1 MFNRL
6 GIRAK
11 TLAVLISAIVFALL
25 VAGILQYFY
34 LYNYHKSYAFDKITL
49 SQTVVKNELNF
60 VHSQNNTVVE
70 DALHD
75 SRITASLAVFTN
87 YQDKNNYN
95 PIIFDEMKKELLEH
109 IVNKFA
115 LFDDICFTLFDI
127 NGDII
132 SYMLSN
138 NVIGLEQGI
147 GTYENGKLKLIN
159 PYSKEA
165 INPKYNSYSLS
176 KDFLE
181 NDKKFDTYNIITKE
195 VDGNKVVCLV
205 KVIKIYNNNQHVGYL
220 KLARHIDKILIDKL
234 SKKTSTLLDI
244 YYGNFNFGI
253 VNDNFK
259 DNIGNSIENLYDD
272 GKNFIKSQEY
282 LFDSEKIY
290 IVNGTSKDEFNAQL
304 HNSVLIVF
312 ISIFLAI
319 ILVVPIMYILLD
331 RDFLKPIYRLFDATK
346 SIKRNDYNI
355 DVDVQ
360 TTDITINS
368 FANSFKS
375 MVEAIK
381 QRDKEIKIRNFYD
394 KLIAS
399 SSAQFIGWK
408 SFDEQV
414 LSTLRLIKL
423 SLKAQRVSLET
434 SIEDSKIIKKD
445 YKVGMDCKYANICE
459 DCLCLD
465 NLFSN
470 QSREIIFIKDVSCD
484 ETFAD
489 CRIFKEQKIK
499 SMVVIPIFHKD
510 KRLAMLIVE
519 FTNIKNVIDE
529 NYSYLLKPLAS
540 IFGNVINQELQDELN
555 ISREQ
560 MLFQQS
566 KMAAMG
572 EMIGNIAHQWRQP
585 LSAITTASSGMKL
598 KQEYGMLTNED
609 IIEFNDSI
617 ITHANY
623 LSKTIDDFRNFFKSS
638 KELEVFNVQKLV
650 DNSIKLVESSYKHNY
665 IDLVVNIK
673 DDSMVEGFFSEA
685 IQAMINILNNA
696 KDAIM
701 SSNNNESKVVVIDVA
716 TDNNNV
722 LISIQ
727 DSGGGIPTHIKEK
740 IFEPY
745 FTTKHQSQGTG
756 IGLYMSNEI
765 ISKHLHG
772 RVAVE
777 NKLFEH
783 NGVECFGANFQI
795 YLPIHKDGE

>member
-1 MFNRL
+1 MLQNL

-11 TLAVLISAIVFALL
+11 TLILLISAIVFALV

-34 LYNYHKSYAFDKITL
+34 LYSYHKSYAFDKINI
-49 SQTVVKNELNF
+49 SQLLVKNELNSIN
-60 VHSQNNTVVE
+60 SQNNSIVE
-70 DALHD
+70 DALQD
-75 SRITASLAVFTN
+75 SKITASLAVIEN

-95 PIIFDEMKKELLEH
+95 PIIFDEMKKGLLEH
-109 IVNKFA
+109 IVNKFV
-115 LFDDICFTLFDI
+115 LFDDICVTFFDTR
-127 NGDII
+127 GDIVA
-132 SYMLSN
+132 YMLSN

-147 GTYENGKLKLIN
+147 GTYNQGKNELIN
-159 PYSKEA
+159 PYSKELVK
-165 INPKYNSYSLS
+165 IPSNPHSITNDFLDLNMEFDKYNIKS
-176 KDFLE
+176 
-181 NDKKFDTYNIITKE
+181 KE
-195 VDGNKVVCLV
+195 VGNNKILCLIKVV
-205 KVIKIYNNNQHVGYL
+205 KVYNNNQLVGYM
-220 KLARHIDKILIDKL
+220 KLSRHIDKIFLDTI
-234 SKKTSTLLDI
+234 SKKSSTLLDV
-244 YYGNFNFGI
+244 YYNDFNFNIFS
-253 VNDNFK
+253 DNFK
-259 DNIGNSIENLYDD
+259 DNIHNSINKLYDE
-272 GKNFIKSQEY
+272 GTYFIKSQEY
-282 LFDSEKIY
+282 FFDNEKIY
-290 IVNGTSKDEFNAQL
+290 IVNAIAKSEFSTQL
-304 HNSVLIVF
+304 KNSVIIVF
-312 ISIFLAI
+312 ISIFVAI
-319 ILVVPIMYILLD
+319 ILVVPIMYIFLE

-346 SIKRNDYNI
+346 SIQKNNYDI
-355 DVDVQ
+355 DVNIK
-360 TTDITINS
+360 TTDVTINS
-368 FANSFKS
+368 FANSFKA

-381 QRDKEIKIRNFYD
+381 QRDREIKIRNFYD

-484 ETFAD
+484 ETFKD

-499 SMVVIPIFHKD
+499 SLVVIPIFHKD
-510 KRLAMLIVE
+510 KRLAILIIE
-519 FTNIKNVIDE
+519 FTNIKNVADE

-555 ISREQ
+555 VSREQ

-609 IIEFNDSI
+609 IIDFNDSI

-638 KELEVFNVQKLV
+638 KELELFDVKKLV
-650 DNSIKLVESSYKHNY
+650 DNSVKLVDSSYKHNY
-665 IDLVVNIK
+665 IDLEVTIK
-673 DDSMVEGFFSEA
+673 DNISLEGFLSEA
-685 IQAMINILNNA
+685 IQALINILNNA
-696 KDAIM
+696 KDAIL
-701 SSNNNESKVVVIDVA
+701 SNNPSQKVVIIEVYSEN
-716 TDNNNV
+716 DN
-722 LISIQ
+722 LAISIQ
-727 DSGGGIPTHIKEK
+727 DSGGGIPDKIKEK

-772 RVAVE
+772 KIIVE
-777 NKLFEH
+777 NKIFDY
-783 NGVECFGANFQI
+783 NGVECLGANFQI
-795 YLPIHKDGE
+795 YLPIHKEGE

>member
-11 TLAVLISAIVFALL
+11 TLTVLISAIVFALL

-49 SQTVVKNELNF
+49 SQTVVKNELNSIN
-60 VHSQNNTVVE
+60 SQNNTVIE
-70 DALHD
+70 DVLHD
-75 SRITASLAVFTN
+75 NRITASLAVFTN

-95 PIIFDEMKKELLEH
+95 PIIFDEMKKGLLEH
-109 IVNKFA
+109 VVTKFA
-115 LFDDICFTLFDI
+115 LFNDICFTLFDS

-132 SYMLSN
+132 AYMLSN
-138 NVIGLEQGI
+138 NIIGLEQGI
-147 GTYENGKLKLIN
+147 GTYNKGQLKLIN
-159 PYSKEA
+159 PYSKET
-165 INPKYNSYSLS
+165 IKFKYNPYSITQ
-176 KDFLE
+176 DFLG
-181 NDKKFDTYNIITKE
+181 NDAKFDNYTIVTKE

-205 KVIKIYNNNQHVGYL
+205 KVIKVYNNNQHVGYL
-220 KLARHIDKILIDKL
+220 KLARHIDKVLLDDL
-234 SKKTSTLLDI
+234 SKKTSTSLDI
-244 YYGNFNFGI
+244 YYENFNFDI
-253 VNDNFK
+253 
-259 DNIGNSIENLYDD
+259 IGNDFKNNINHSIENLYDD

-282 LFDSEKIY
+282 LFDNEKIY
-290 IVNGTSKDEFNAQL
+290 IVNAISKDEFNTQL
-304 HNSVLIVF
+304 KNSVLIVL
-312 ISIFLAI
+312 ISIFVAV

-331 RDFLKPIYRLFDATK
+331 RDFLKPIYRLFEATK
-346 SIKRNDYNI
+346 SIKRNNYDI
-355 DVDVQ
+355 DVNIN
-360 TTDITINS
+360 TTDVTINS
-368 FANSFKS
+368 FANSFKA
-375 MVEAIK
+375 MVDAIK
-381 QRDKEIKIRNFYD
+381 QRDREIKIRNFYD

-399 SSAQFIGWK
+399 SSAKFIGWK

-414 LSTLRLIKL
+414 LSTLRLIKM

-434 SIEDSKIIKKD
+434 FIEDSKIIKKD
-445 YKVGMDCKYANICE
+445 YKVGLDCKYAGICE
-459 DCLCLD
+459 DCICLEK
-465 NLFSN
+465 LFAN
-470 QSREIIFIKDVSCD
+470 NGREIIFIKDVSSD
-484 ETFAD
+484 TTFEK

-499 SMVVIPIFHKD
+499 SMVVIPIFYKD
-510 KRLAMLIVE
+510 KRLAMLIIE
-519 FTNIKNVIDE
+519 FTKIKNVIDE

-555 ISREQ
+555 VSREQ

-696 KDAIM
+696 KDAII
-701 SSNNNESKVVVIDVA
+701 SYNGDAKIVVIDVM
-716 TDNNNV
+716 TENDNV

-727 DSGGGIPTHIKEK
+727 DSGGGIPNGIKEK

-772 RVAVE
+772 KIIVE
-777 NKLFEH
+777 NKIFDY

-795 YLPIHKDGE
+795 YLPIHKEGE

>member
-1 MFNRL
+1 MFNSL

-11 TLAVLISAIVFALL
+11 TLTVLISAIVFALL

-60 VHSQNNTVVE
+60 INSRNNTVIE
-70 DALHD
+70 DVLHD

-95 PIIFDEMKKELLEH
+95 PIIFDEMKKGLLEH
-109 IVNKFA
+109 VVTKFA
-115 LFDDICFTLFDI
+115 LFNDICFTLFDVK
-127 NGDII
+127 GDVIA
-132 SYMLSN
+132 YMLSN
-138 NVIGLEQGI
+138 NIIGLEQGI
-147 GTYENGKLKLIN
+147 GTYKKGNLELIN
-159 PYSKEA
+159 PYSKET
-165 INPKYNSYSLS
+165 IKFKYNPYSIS
-176 KDFLE
+176 QDFLG
-181 NDKKFDTYNIITKE
+181 NDSTFDNYNIITRE
-195 VDGNKVVCLV
+195 VENNKILCLV
-205 KVIKIYNNNQHVGYL
+205 KVVKVYNNNQHVGYL
-220 KLARHIDKILIDKL
+220 KLTRHIDKSLLDDL
-234 SKKTSTLLDI
+234 SKKTSTSLDI
-244 YYGNFNFGI
+244 YYENFNFDI
-253 VNDNFK
+253 VGDDFK
-259 DNIGNSIENLYDD
+259 NNIFNSIENLYDD
-272 GKNFIKSQEY
+272 GKNFIKSQEF
-282 LFDSEKIY
+282 LFDDEKIY
-290 IVNGTSKDEFNAQL
+290 IVNAISKDEFNAQL
-304 HNSVLIVF
+304 KNSVLIVF
-312 ISIFLAI
+312 ISIFVAI

-331 RDFLKPIYRLFDATK
+331 RDFLKPIYRLFEATK
-346 SIKRNDYNI
+346 SIKRNNYDI
-355 DVDVQ
+355 DVNIK
-360 TTDITINS
+360 TTDVTINS

-399 SSAQFIGWK
+399 SSAKFIGWK
-408 SFDEQV
+408 SFDEQ
-414 LSTLRLIKL
+414 LFSTLRLIKMA
-423 SLKAQRVSLET
+423 LKAQRVSLET
-434 SIEDSKIIKKD
+434 FIEDSKIIKKD
-445 YKVGMDCKYANICE
+445 YKVGLDCKYASVCE
-459 DCLCLD
+459 DCLCLEK
-465 NLFSN
+465 LFAN
-470 QSREIIFIKDVSCD
+470 NGREIIFVKDVSSD
-484 ETFAD
+484 TTFEK

-510 KRLAMLIVE
+510 KRLAMLVIE
-519 FTNIKNVIDE
+519 FTKIKNVIDE

-555 ISREQ
+555 VSREQ

-609 IIEFNDSI
+609 IIDFNDSI

-638 KELEVFNVQKLV
+638 KELELFNVQKLV
-650 DNSIKLVESSYKHNY
+650 DNSVKLVESSYKHNY
-665 IDLVVNIK
+665 IDLVVDIK
-673 DDSMVEGFFSEA
+673 DDISLKGFLSEA
-685 IQAMINILNNA
+685 IQALINILNNA
-696 KDAIM
+696 KDAVV
-701 SSNNNESKVVVIDVA
+701 SNEPNQKVVMINVYLEN
-716 TDNNNV
+716 DNIV
-722 LISIQ
+722 ISIQ
-727 DSGGGIPTHIKEK
+727 DSGGGIPDKIKEK

-765 ISKHLHG
+765 ISKHLNG
-772 RVAVE
+772 KITVE
-777 NKLFEH
+777 NMKF
-783 NGVECFGANFQI
+783 NYNDSECFGANFKI